1 MTGLSIMKQV
11 SVVLFGILLTAC
23 ASQPLF
29 DRSGVDDGL
38 KPDTAQDQLDQV
50 VLWGG
55 TIIDS
60 QNLSDRTRL
69 EVLAYP
75 LRHDF
80 QPDVNAATE
89 GRFIVE
95 QAGYL
100 ETREYAP
107 GREISVKGRLQSS
120 RSGRIGN
127 SEYRYAVVEAEQIK
141 LWPVEKNRGRFS
153 FGIGVSIIR

>member
-1 MTGLSIMKQV
+1 MKLIIV
-11 SVVLFGILLTAC
+11 SLFGIVLAAC

-29 DRSGVDDGL
+29 DRSDVDGAL

-60 QNLSDRTRL
+60 QNRSDHTRL

-75 LRHDF
+75 LGPDF
-80 QPDVNAATE
+80 QPDLNAATE

-107 GREISVKGRLQSS
+107 GRSISVKGRLQSS
-120 RSGRIGN
+120 RTARIGN

-141 LWPVEKNRGRFS
+141 LWPLEQSRGRFS
-153 FGIGVSIIR
+153 FGIGISIIR